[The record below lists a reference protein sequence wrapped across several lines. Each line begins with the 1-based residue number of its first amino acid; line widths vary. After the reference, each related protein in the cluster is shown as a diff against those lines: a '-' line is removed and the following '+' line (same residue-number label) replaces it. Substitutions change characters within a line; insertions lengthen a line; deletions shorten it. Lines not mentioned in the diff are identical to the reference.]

1 MAISAS
7 CWMNSGKEKR
17 VDKGLLGW
25 IIFGLVIVSM
35 LVLDLRRK
43 VHEIKLKEALLWSAV
58 WIGLALLF
66 NVGVFIFKGHD
77 AALKFFTGYLL
88 EESLSIDNLFVFILI
103 FSFFRVPAVY
113 EHEVLFWGIVG
124 AIVMRAF
131 FIAAG
136 VTLLH
141 HFHWVI
147 YIFGAILVLT
157 GFKLISGKGKKMD
170 PSKNPV
176 IKIFRRF
183 MPLTEEYHGGKFFI
197 RKNGK
202 LFATPLF
209 IVLLVIESTD
219 VVFAIDSIPA
229 ILGIT
234 TDPFIVYT
242 SNIFAILGLRSLYF
256 SLAGVMKLFA
266 YLNYG
271 LAVILIFIGV
281 KMLISEYVK
290 IPIALALGVIAG
302 VLLTTIVAS
311 ILWPPKGKGHS

>member
-1 MAISAS
+1 M
-7 CWMNSGKEKR
+7 
-17 VDKGLLGW
+17 DKGLLGW